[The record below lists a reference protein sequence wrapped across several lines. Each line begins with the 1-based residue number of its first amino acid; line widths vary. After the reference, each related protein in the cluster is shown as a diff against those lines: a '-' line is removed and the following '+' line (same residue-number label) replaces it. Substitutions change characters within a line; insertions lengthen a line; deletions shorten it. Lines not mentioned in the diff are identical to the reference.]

1 MKAVRFC
8 CIWMIGLLLAV
19 GCTGHAEQK
28 KAEASEDVPCLPV
41 SNKVEGQ
48 KIIKAL
54 SKAYGDNPNVTGDFI
69 GSIRCPYFLEGH
81 YFDGN
86 TLVLQVR
93 GDTLRARKIL
103 EEVSGSKAFRI
114 EMMTDSTFSE
124 KQLQGLLDELK
135 RRYKALPRGRLKTNM
150 VGWGRMAHFI
160 EVTFIR
166 NTPEARAEFRR
177 LLIDSPAI
185 RFSGPEEPVRN
196 NATGVSEEYGI
207 SLYPEYT
214 VYADTAST
222 ASFILLNGSG
232 QHIRCGEHYFITY
245 EGKEGQWY
253 ELPIHT
259 VALDIAYGVAPG
271 ASRRFVARLY
281 PDVNDNKPGCYRF
294 FYEVSFVSREK
305 IRMMAEFRLTD
316 NYGNSKRAEKTPI
329 PKMTGGNYVEAPKED
344 EKTVYQ
350 VVEEMPE
357 FPGGMPALMEFIRKK
372 LRHDK
377 AEKKERVIIQI
388 VVDKEGNATNPVV
401 LRSTNSTLNEEA
413 LRIVSLMPKWK
424 PGRQAGKNRNVQFV
438 FPVAFKPSA
447 QNTN

>member
-1 MKAVRFC
+1 
-8 CIWMIGLLLAV
+8 MIGLLLAV

-177 LLIDSPAI
+177 LLMDSPAI

-245 EGKEGQWY
+245 EGKDGQWY

-357 FPGGMPALMEFIRKK
+357 FPGGMPALMEFIRKS

-401 LRSTNSTLNEEA
+401 LRSTNPVLDEEA

-424 PGRQAGKNRNVQFV
+424 PGRQAGKNRNVKFA
-438 FPVAFKPSA
+438 FPVVFEPSVR
-447 QNTN
+447 NTN

>member
-1 MKAVRFC
+1 MKPVRFC

-41 SNKVEGQ
+41 SNKVEGL
-48 KIIKAL
+48 KIIGAL
-54 SKAYGDNPNVTGDFI
+54 SKAYGDNSNVTGDFI
-69 GSIRCPYFLEGH
+69 GSIRCPSFLEGY
-81 YFDGN
+81 YFEGN
-86 TLVLQVR
+86 TLVFQVR

-103 EEVSGSKAFRI
+103 EEVSGSKTFRF

-124 KQLQGLLDELK
+124 KQLRGLQDELN
-135 RRYKALPRGRLKTNM
+135 RRLETLPKCRLSANI
-150 VGWGRMAHFI
+150 VSWGCTAHFI
-160 EVTFIR
+160 DVTFIR

-196 NATGVSEEYGI
+196 NTTGVSEEYGI

-232 QHIRCGEHYFITY
+232 QQIRCGEHYFITY

-281 PDVNDNKPGCYRF
+281 PDVNDNKPGRYRF
-294 FYEVSFVSREK
+294 FYEVSFESREK

-316 NYGNSKRAEKTPI
+316 NYEEVGQAKKTPI

-357 FPGGMPALMEFIRKK
+357 FPGGMPALMEFIRKN

-438 FPVAFKPSA
+438 FPVAFEPSVR
-447 QNTN
+447 NTN